1 MWFQGLAHFVKALTL
16 PPPGT
21 TAAAK
26 TLALAIRTDAKIP
39 EQTGHLR
46 LFKNPRY
53 CVQAVMVLS
62 LFCFMWLFSPIL
74 KRLADL
80 CSLVKAHSVWVSP
93 LNQCAEGRR

>member
-46 LFKNPRY
+46 LLKIHATVSR
-53 CVQAVMVLS
+53 LS
-62 LFCFMWLFSPIL
+62 WSSPFSVSCG
-74 KRLADL
+74 
-80 CSLVKAHSVWVSP
+80 CSPPS
-93 LNQCAEGRR
+93 